1 MREEIERLLI
11 ECGMSEK
18 DLDCEDFV
26 KAELMDSLMVADLV
40 IAIEDKF
47 EIEMDGDDIIPEY
60 FSNIEMI
67 SKLIKKY
74 TG

>member
-1 MREEIERLLI
+1 MREEIEELLK
-11 ECGMSEK
+11 ECGIAEK
-18 DLDCEDFV
+18 DLGCEDFV
-26 KAELMDSLMVADLV
+26 KSELMDSLMVADLV

-47 EIEMDGDDIIPEY
+47 NIEIDGDDIIPEY

-74 TG
+74 TK